1 MSNDLGYHGA
11 VRPTPE
17 PIGLDLTRTGRLL
30 SRAFD
35 EELAAA
41 GASLPVW
48 LVLTALKRGDH
59 ARQRELAAAVGIDDA
74 TLTHHLRRMEA
85 DGLVARHRAPDDRRN
100 QVVELTATGEATFRQ
115 LLGVVTGFDR
125 RLRAGFGAEELATLR
140 ASLARLRANVGGVG
154 WRTVPDGQE

>member
-1 MSNDLGYHGA
+1 MSNDFCYA
-11 VRPTPE
+11 TEVRPTTE

-35 EELAAA
+35 DELVAV

-59 ARQRELAAAVGIDDA
+59 GMQRELAAAVGIDDA

-100 QVVELTATGEATFRQ
+100 QVVELTAAGDELFRR
-115 LLGVVTGFDR
+115 LLGVVTAFDR
-125 RLRAGFGAEELATLR
+125 RLRAGFDAEELEALR
-140 ASLARLRANVGGVG
+140 SFLARLRQNVG
-154 WRTVPDGQE
+154 